1 MKALIVYDS
10 VYGNT
15 EQVAKAVAGAIAG
28 EVRTLRAGE
37 ASASDLASLD
47 LLIVGAPTQG
57 GRATPPVQQFLGKIP
72 ADALKNVGVTAFDTR
87 VKNFVARLFGYPAGR
102 IADSLTSKGG
112 YLAAPPE
119 GFIVK
124 GTKGPLAEG
133 ELERAAAWAKG
144 IAIKKA
150 T

>member
-28 EVRTLRAGE
+28 EVRVLRAGE
-37 ASASDLASLD
+37 ASASDLTSID

-57 GRATPPVQQFLGKIP
+57 GRATPPVQAFLGKIP

-102 IADSLTSKGG
+102 IADSLKSKGG

-124 GTKGPLAEG
+124 GTKGPLVQG
-133 ELERAAAWAKG
+133 EMERAAAWAKG
-144 IAIKKA
+144 VAIRKA
-150 T
+150 A